1 MRTTI
6 VTTFLILTLASFLV
20 LMVTHPGDESASATD
35 YYLAN
40 YEEDTG
46 AGNAV
51 AAIYLN
57 YRVYDT
63 FFEALLLLVAIVGI
77 IHFFRLRPKSQQ
89 DQAPAERRSKE
100 SPSREG
106 GAMEEEHSTE
116 EAAR

>member
-6 VTTFLILTLASFLV
+6 VTTFLILTLSSFLV
-20 LMVTHPGDESASATD
+20 LMVTHPGDEPASATD

-77 IHFFRLRPKSQQ
+77 IHFFRLRPKPQQ
-89 DQAPAERRSKE
+89 ETQPK
-100 SPSREG
+100 
-106 GAMEEEHSTE
+106 EEH
-116 EAAR
+116 R